1 MGTIDASRTTDRN
14 LDWLLEN
21 LKEKTPGIRHV
32 LVLTRDGL
40 KMCFTT
46 GLERDGADQL
56 AALAAGIQSLSL
68 SASAEFGDAIGAGQ
82 AMVEFAGGLLLI
94 VPAGAG
100 AHLAV
105 VAEEDGEVGLIAHNM
120 NELVEQIGVYLTAA
134 PRQAETNG
142 ERA

>member
-1 MGTIDASRTTDRN
+1 MSYSSG
-14 LDWLLEN
+14 
-21 LKEKTPGIRHV
+21 
-32 LVLTRDGL
+32 LTRD
-40 KMCFTT
+40 
-46 GLERDGADQL
+46 RADQL
-56 AALAAGIQSLSL
+56 SALSAGIQSLSL

-94 VPAGAG
+94 VPAGEG

-134 PRQAETNG
+134 PRPAEG
-142 ERA
+142 DAS

>member
-1 MGTIDASRTTDRN
+1 MSTIDASRTTDRTI
-14 LDWLLEN
+14 DGLLES
-21 LKEKTPGIRHV
+21 LKDRTPGIRYV

-40 KMCFTT
+40 KMSYSS
-46 GLERDGADQL
+46 GLTRDRADQL
-56 AALAAGIQSLSL
+56 SALSAGIQSLSL

-94 VPAGAG
+94 VPAGEG

-120 NELVEQIGVYLTAA
+120 NELVEQIGMYLTAA
-134 PRQAETNG
+134 PRPAEG
-142 ERA
+142 DAS